1 MASER
6 TAHTLEESGTEAVS
20 YSLYDFPDAGREAR
34 GETRMPLQRGE
45 RLRAACLKLWR
56 VIDGLVA
63 LCVLLPDGRRQIIS
77 LSTPGDVVC
86 PVSTQAFGEIWVE
99 ALSPS
104 EVVEIDLSS
113 QHREI
118 GREPGLTG
126 ALFSMVH
133 QQVKCASAHLVT
145 LGRLDGMER
154 VCLFLAD
161 MAWRVGQDTP
171 GGKRVHL
178 PLSREDIADYL
189 GLNAETVSRIFSR
202 VKKAKLALFLSPT
215 DYLVADMAAL
225 ERRAPISPAHGP
237 GRDQGPEIKSK
248 HNGEAVVR

>member
-1 MASER
+1 MAADRRIFS
-6 TAHTLEESGTEAVS
+6 AEE
-20 YSLYDFPDAGREAR
+20 REASTPEHAFGGFTSID
-34 GETRMPLQRGE
+34 GEPDSDKRIALQRNE
-45 RLRAACLKLWR
+45 RLRAGCLRLWR

-63 LCVLLPDGRRQIIS
+63 LCVLLPDGRRQVIS

-99 ALSPS
+99 ALTPS
-104 EVVEIDLSS
+104 EVVEIDLAA
-113 QHREI
+113 QHCAI
-118 GREPGLTG
+118 GRDAGLTS
-126 ALFSMVH
+126 ALFAMVH

-161 MAWRVGQDTP
+161 MAWRIGVDTP

-215 DYLVADMAAL
+215 DYLVTDIAAL
-225 ERRAPISPAHGP
+225 EDRAPLSPSHRPANN
-237 GRDQGPEIKSK
+237 DDAVAQ
-248 HNGEAVVR
+248 HNGKAVVR